1 MPPELGVWQ
10 TDGDAAEITPLGTG
24 DARSLDN
31 PTRALPPRSSK
42 TSKPRSRNCRRFRK
56 TSPGHREREKENA
69 TRDQSRTKVLAAKVV
84 HAALVILR
92 ERGGEMRSRDVIAE
106 VEKRVELD
114 DWARERYESGSS
126 RWVTFLRFFTI
137 DCAKAGFLVKKAGT
151 WYLTPEGDKAID
163 LGPQELLEEAGR
175 RYRQWEA
182 ARGAEPSEEGE
193 AESSEAAAPVM
204 TMDQIQELANESLE
218 RHIASKNAYEFQEL
232 SAALLRGMGYFTPFV
247 APRGKD
253 GGVDVVAYRDPLGTM
268 SPRIKVQVKHRQ
280 DAARV
285 DEIRQLMGLLQRDG
299 DVGIFISTGGF
310 TNDARSTAQGGH
322 VHVELI
328 DLTRFIELWQEHYD
342 KLSDEDRVLMPLVPV
357 YFLAETD

>member
-1 MPPELGVWQ
+1 M
-10 TDGDAAEITPLGTG
+10 
-24 DARSLDN
+24 
-31 PTRALPPRSSK
+31 
-42 TSKPRSRNCRRFRK
+42 
-56 TSPGHREREKENA
+56 
-69 TRDQSRTKVLAAKVV
+69 RDQGRTRTLAAKVV

-92 ERGGEMRSRDVIAE
+92 EKGGEMRARDVIAE

-114 DWARERYESGSS
+114 DWARERYESGGS
-126 RWVTFLRFFTI
+126 RWVTFLRFYTI
-137 DCAKAGFLVKKAGT
+137 DCVKAGFLVKKAGT
-151 WYLTPEGDKAID
+151 WYLTPEGEKAID
-163 LGPQELLEEAGR
+163 LGPQALLAEAGR
-175 RYRQWEA
+175 KYREWA
-182 ARGAEPSEEGE
+182 AERGTEPVEEGE
-193 AESSEAAAPVM
+193 VEPTDAPAI
-204 TMDQIQELANESLE
+204 TMDQIQELANASLE
-218 RHIASKNAYEFQEL
+218 RHIASKNPYEFQEL
-232 SAALLRGMGYFTPFV
+232 AAALLRGMGYFTPFV

-253 GGVDVVAYRDPLGTM
+253 GGVDVIAYRDPLGTM